1 MDLKPGLKN
10 LTERYQAQSE
20 KKISEQQ
27 TIISYVLPFLRYL
40 GYDTSD
46 QNQFRAEYSVKIGA
60 KNFWVDLAVLDQTPP
75 QPIIFIECKSLDSK
89 LQDGDREQL
98 SSYCN
103 MRKSV
108 KFGILT
114 NGYEYQ
120 FYTDLD
126 HKNVLDEQ
134 PFLLFNLETDTNE
147 YIEHLSTFTR
157 QNFDAAEAHL
167 LAERLSYRP
176 KVLDYFERER
186 KNPSDELARLIAKHA
201 IGELGKAKKKDIWSK
216 IKSIL
221 PEILSE
227 LLGSG
232 DVNGDKVIDSSKPMV
247 PVTETDPVES
257 ESEVETEAV
266 SIFDSESPERK
277 YIEYFIFEDECLDQ
291 YNKIVDMYVY
301 VFEKL
306 FERDKNCVLNFKNSP
321 VHTSK
326 PSYGSYETLKEDCYL
341 WKNYSNERKFTHL
354 KNLLAAFQ
362 MDKNA
367 LRVKL
372 RDK

>member
-1 MDLKPGLKN
+1 MDLKSGLKN
-10 LTERYQAQSE
+10 LTERYQTQSD
-20 KKISEQQ
+20 KKISETQ

-60 KNFWVDLAVLDQTPP
+60 KTFWVDLAVLDQTPP
-75 QPIIFIECKSLDSK
+75 QPIIFIECKNLDSK

-103 MRKSV
+103 MKKSV

-134 PFLLFNLETDTNE
+134 PFLSFNLETDTNE
-147 YIEHLSTFTR
+147 YTEHLSAFTR
-157 QNFDAAEAHL
+157 QNFDATEAHL

-176 KVLDYFERER
+176 KVLDYLERER

-232 DVNGDKVIDSSKPMV
+232 DVNGDRKIDSDELPDTV
-247 PVTETDPVES
+247 IEPPVET
-257 ESEVETEAV
+257 ETEAV

-277 YIEYFIFEDECLDQ
+277 NIENFVFEGECINQ
-291 YNKIVDMYVY
+291 YNKITDMYVH

-306 FERDKNCVLNFKNSP
+306 FERDKNLVMGFKNSP

-326 PSYGSYETLKEDCYL
+326 PQYGSYETLEEGCFL
-341 WKNYSNERKFTHL
+341 WKNYSNEGKFTHL
-354 KNLLAAFQ
+354 KNLLTAFQ

-372 RDK
+372 RDR

>member
-1 MDLKPGLKN
+1 M
-10 LTERYQAQSE
+10 S
-20 KKISEQQ
+20 
-27 TIISYVLPFLRYL
+27 FLFSDIL

-60 KNFWVDLAVLDQTPP
+60 KTFWVDLAVLDQTPP

-103 MRKSV
+103 MKKSV

-134 PFLLFNLETDTNE
+134 PFLSFNLETDTNE
-147 YIEHLSTFTR
+147 YLEHLQTFTR
-157 QNFDAAEAHL
+157 QNFDATEAHL

-201 IGELGKAKKKDIWSK
+201 IGELGKAKKKEVWSK

-227 LLGSG
+227 LLGFG
-232 DVNGDKVIDSSKPMV
+232 DVNGGREIGSDEPPDTVIEPN
-247 PVTETDPVES
+247 PIEPEP
-257 ESEVETEAV
+257 ETEAV
-266 SIFDSESPERK
+266 SIFESESPKGK
-277 YIEYFIFEDECLDQ
+277 YIEYFFFEDICINQ
-291 YNKIVDMYVY
+291 WNNVTDMYVY
-301 VFEKL
+301 VFKKL
-306 FERDKNCVLNFKNSP
+306 FERDKNLAMSFNRSP
-321 VHTSK
+321 VRTSE
-326 PSYGSYETLKEDCYL
+326 PESMHYETLGEGYFLLKGYNNKAKFDYL
-341 WKNYSNERKFTHL
+341 KK
-354 KNLLAAFQ
+354 LLEAFQ

-372 RDK
+372 RDKG

>member
-1 MDLKPGLKN
+1 MDLEPGLKN
-10 LTERYQAQSE
+10 LTERYQAQSD

-60 KNFWVDLAVLDQTPP
+60 KTFWVDLAVLDQTPP

-103 MRKSV
+103 MKKTV

-134 PFLLFNLETDTNE
+134 PFLSFNLETDTNE
-147 YIEHLSTFTR
+147 YIEHLSAFTR

-186 KNPSDELARLIAKHA
+186 KKPSDELARLIAKHA
-201 IGELGKAKKKDIWSK
+201 IGELGKAKKKDVWSK

-221 PEILSE
+221 PEILSD

-232 DVNGDKVIDSSKPMV
+232 DVNGDKVIDSGKPIV
-247 PVTETDPVES
+247 PVTETDPVEPKF
-257 ESEVETEAV
+257 ETEAV

-277 YIEYFIFEDECLDQ
+277 YIEYFVFDGERIDQ
-291 YNKIVDMYVY
+291 YNKVVDMYVC

-306 FERDKNCVLNFKNSP
+306 FERDKICVLNFKNSP

-326 PSYGSYETLKEDCYL
+326 RPYGSYETLEEGYFL
-341 WKNYSNERKFTHL
+341 WKNYSNEGKFTHL
-354 KNLLAAFQ
+354 KNLLTAFQ

-372 RDK
+372 RDR